1 MDSTSKNKRKRKF
14 YIKRLEPVRD
24 KYMFTDNRH
33 PEKGI
38 MSAAL
43 GVIAVASLAVSV
55 FFTFKDGGQAQMR
68 YAAAAFVAAVFSV
81 VGLFLGIQSRFE
93 RDIFK
98 LFPNIGITLNAI
110 AVIFVITILV
120 LAFI

>member
-43 GVIAVASLAVSV
+43 GVIAVATLAVSV

-81 VGLFLGIQSRFE
+81 VGLFLGIKSRFE

-98 LFPNIGITLNAI
+98 LFPDIGITLNTI